1 MVFVCVL
8 LQSENGLEKQNIH
21 HQQQAMALNRMY
33 LCLNSICSGL
43 GLSLGCIVPWFTMLE
58 SLRILLTERRSV
70 KCRATWLPNKKP
82 PFKTPTQPTLTS
94 PSVNYLAL
102 DRYKRIR
109 YGIICIHYGAYIAS
123 VHMLYTAM
131 CTLQRTQNLESET
144 SQQPEDPQKK
154 QENVSFIW
162 KIS

>member
-1 MVFVCVL
+1 
-8 LQSENGLEKQNIH
+8 
-21 HQQQAMALNRMY
+21 MALNRMY

-70 KCRATWLPNKKP
+70 KCTVERPDAAKQET
-82 PFKTPTQPTLTS
+82 TLTS

-154 QENVSFIW
+154 QENVSFIYW